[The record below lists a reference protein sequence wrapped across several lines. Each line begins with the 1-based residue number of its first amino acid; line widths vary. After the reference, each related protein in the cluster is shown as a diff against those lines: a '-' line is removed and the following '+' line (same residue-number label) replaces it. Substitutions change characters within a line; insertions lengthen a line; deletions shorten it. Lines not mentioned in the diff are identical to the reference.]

1 MILVFVGI
9 SVVSASDV
17 NQTTALNS
25 ESSHLVTATTAG
37 ADNISNGISKDTGY
51 VNNNYSQ
58 SEPTK
63 SKKTLSLNN
72 TKTVKSV
79 KQSTENSIT
88 KDTSKIVASN
98 KTVTDDSKVE
108 LVATVVNKN
117 TGKYVDGGNVLF
129 KINGKTLGYAN
140 LNNGKAYYRYDIT
153 NLSPKTY
160 TINTVFGGTSTLTGS
175 RDTGYLKITEHQTEM
190 TVTNK
195 KIAYGENIKLVATVV
210 DKSTGKYATG
220 GNIAFK
226 INGKT
231 IGYSALVNGK
241 AYYIYDAKSLK
252 PKTYSIT
259 ATYSGIHLINGNKA
273 NGYLKVIK
281 QNTVM
286 TVSDKT
292 IRAGNPVKLV
302 ATVVNKKTGKY
313 ITGGKVVFKINGK
326 TVGHG
331 TLSNGKAYYTYNSQ
345 TLDIKSYVLTA
356 KFSGS
361 DLYEESSAKQGKLV
375 VIRNSFT
382 YSQIKEAA
390 VNLRNQLE
398 SDHKVTS
405 VTVESTTMGLQDFL
419 PLMIH
424 TIKNV
429 NNGKSSSTVDYQ
441 HYTSISSQTDT
452 METGQ
457 FKKAEMIK
465 IGSEV
470 LHNYQIH
477 NKPLTYISTR
487 LGKLGYYNMI
497 YLYSKMI
504 DVSTSRYLPETC
516 KVYNW
521 NTIHPIKATS
531 RVIYITSDNIHNTA
545 KDKAYMNTVK
555 SILKS
560 KGFTVY
566 TMGIGPNKHNEAIWL
581 KKLPSNAV
589 QLSIFGGADAGV
601 IYDVCTR
608 SFMRTKENRLIFFA
622 YRPPAVKITGL
633 TWLSRAHDDNYS
645 PSSFKGIAYP
655 DKYLTSHGYGY
666 VYTDNAYTIVNN
678 LIKYI
683 NS

>member
-17 NQTTALNS
+17 NQTTVLNS
-25 ESSHLVTATTAG
+25 KSSHLVATTTAG
-37 ADNISNGISKDTGY
+37 ADNISDDISKDTGY

-88 KDTSKIVASN
+88 KKTSKIVASN
-98 KTVTDDSKVE
+98 KTATYNSKVQ
-108 LVATVVNKN
+108 LVATVINKK
-117 TGKYVDGGNVLF
+117 TGKYADSGTVLF
-129 KINGKTLGYAN
+129 KINGKTLGYAH
-140 LNNGKAYYRYDIT
+140 LNNGKAYYIYDTT

-160 TINTVFGGTSTLTGS
+160 TINTVFAGTSTLAGS
-175 RDTGYLKITEHQTEM
+175 RDTGYLKIVKHQTKM
-190 TVTNK
+190 TVSDK
-195 KIAYGENIKLVATVV
+195 KVAYGENIKLVATVV

-231 IGYSALVNGK
+231 IGHTTLVNGK
-241 AYYIYDAKSLK
+241 AYYTYNTAGLK
-252 PKTYSIT
+252 PNTYTISV
-259 ATYSGIHLINGNKA
+259 TYGGTRLIDGNKA
-273 NGYLKVIK
+273 NGNLKVIK
-281 QNTVM
+281 QNTQM
-286 TVSDKT
+286 TVSNKT
-292 IRAGNPVKLV
+292 IRAGNPVRLV
-302 ATVVNKKTGKY
+302 ATVIDKNTGKY
-313 ITGGKVVFKINGK
+313 ITGGKVVFKVNDK
-326 TVGHG
+326 TVGYG

-345 TLDIKSYVLTA
+345 ALDVKNYVLTA

-361 DLYEESSAKQGKLV
+361 NLYEGSSAKQGKLV
-375 VIRNSFT
+375 VTRNSFT

-405 VTVESTTMGLQDFL
+405 VTVGSTTMGLQDFL

-424 TIKNV
+424 TIKNI
-429 NNGKSSSTVDYQ
+429 NKGKSSSTVDYQ

-452 METGQ
+452 MKTGK
-457 FKKAEMIK
+457 FTKAEMLK

-470 LHNYQIH
+470 LYNYQIH
-477 NKPLTYISTR
+477 HKPLTYVSAR

-521 NTIHPIKATS
+521 NTIHPAKATS

-566 TMGIGPNKHNEAIWL
+566 ILGIGPNKHNEAIWL

-633 TWLSRAHDDNYS
+633 TWLPRAHDDNYS
-645 PSSFKGIAYP
+645 PSSFKGISYP

-666 VYTDNAYTIVNN
+666 VYTDDAYTIVNS